1 MKGRLSALESISEVT
16 KPAGPVQIAAI
27 LVDSDT
33 SVRWRE
39 DFTAPGV
46 AAYRDQACKVKGLRR
61 GLCIDTTQMNPGLGA
76 RPFRIVALCTGRTTQ
91 SRRLS
96 KLQRQYSMKLGEAK
110 GEFLLFSTP
119 ASNGWA
125 LCNDSDCPNCAFIS
139 MDIEIFQEDIRNLQE
154 RPSQPRLQFRS
165 KRSGAVGPYSQSAWV
180 AVTFLVQIKSA
191 DEDGVLKVW
200 YGKEYERS
208 WRCDSPQSNSIP
220 VITATEAESFL
231 KQFQLS
237 QTDIAKVLLLNGA
250 PLDNASQ
257 SMRRALYSS
266 LPPVHPLGRKL
277 ELNSTPPTMTVVEL
291 CRTRMMLTMQPPT
304 VSAAAAQ
311 EPSGQQPVE
320 HAPSEPARAG
330 GDVSQP
336 LGDAATTTQA
346 LCSAEQGS
354 GARPDA
360 APTSVSSLLRYRLL
374 QRRNLPSS
382 SQSSTLPASQ
392 RARGGSVSQPRF
404 DVGHLYAG
412 NARGGAECRDRV
424 RLRHRL
430 LTPAGGNR
438 SGSREAAVQRRVR
451 SQSHNPGSRE

>member
-1 MKGRLSALESISEVT
+1 MR
-16 KPAGPVQIAAI
+16 
-27 LVDSDT
+27 
-33 SVRWRE
+33 
-39 DFTAPGV
+39 
-46 AAYRDQACKVKGLRR
+46 
-61 GLCIDTTQMNPGLGA
+61 
-76 RPFRIVALCTGRTTQ
+76 
-91 SRRLS
+91 
-96 KLQRQYSMKLGEAK
+96 LGEAK

-139 MDIEIFQEDIRNLQE
+139 MDIEIFQEDIRTLQE
-154 RPSQPRLQFRS
+154 QPSQPRLQFRS

-231 KQFQLS
+231 KQFQLN

-291 CRTRMMLTMQPPT
+291 CRTRRMLTRQPPT
-304 VSAAAAQ
+304 VSAAVAQ

-360 APTSVSSLLRYRLL
+360 GADVGEQPPAVSAAAAQESSKQQPVEHVLSEPARAGGDVSQPQGDSATTPQALCGAEQDSGAMPNACANACEQPPSVAAAAAQESSKQQPVKHAPSE
-374 QRRNLPSS
+374 
-382 SQSSTLPASQ
+382 PA
-392 RARGGSVSQPRF
+392 RAGGDVSQPRF
-404 DVGHLYAG
+404 DVVTSTAPGTTQRWA
-412 NARGGAECRDRV
+412 
-424 RLRHRL
+424 
-430 LTPAGGNR
+430 
-438 SGSREAAVQRRVR
+438 SRT
-451 SQSHNPGSRE
+451 